1 MSQSTDYSIANATGS
16 AVRADLNSVFGAVAT
31 NNSGSSAPSTMYSYM
46 WWADTTANKLKM
58 RNGANSAWIEIGTLD
73 TANLDI
79 LAGKFPNVTGT
90 VTLTHTDLNNVD
102 KFPSGTKLVFYQ
114 ASAPAGWSQD
124 TSNND
129 KALRVVSGSGGGNGG
144 STGFSSAFTHTHS
157 DDFASASVTLTT
169 SQIPAHSHKVSGGQ
183 TNTGSFDYGSNFYVN
198 NLTTQTQ
205 AQQQA
210 ADSES
215 VGGGGS
221 HSHTLSGSVTS
232 ATIAPHY
239 IDVIVCSKT

>member
-31 NNSGSSAPSTMYSYM
+31 NNSGATAPSTMYSYM

-58 RNGANSAWIEIGTLD
+58 RNGSNSAWIEIGTLD

-79 LAGKFPNVTGT
+79 LAGKFPNVSGT
-90 VTLTHTDLNNVD
+90 VTLTHTELNNVD
-102 KFPSGTKLVFYQ
+102 KFASGTKLVFYQ

-129 KALRVVSGSGGGNGG
+129 KALRVVSGSGGGTGG
-144 STGFSSAFTHTHS
+144 SMAFSSAFTHTHA

-169 SQIPAHSHKVSGGQ
+169 SQMPSHTHAVELFDGNLSGNQ
-183 TNTGSFDYGSNFYVN
+183 DVPRNSSAVPSSVDATD
-198 NLTTQTQ
+198 LTQ
-205 AQQQA
+205 AT
-210 ADSES
+210 
-215 VGGGGS
+215 GGGGS
-221 HSHTLSGSVTS
+221 HTHTLSGSVTS